1 MGNSNDNI
9 TKYEDVYVK
18 IVWFIKVKRLQV
30 CKKKHQLERAA
41 LVEVLLGTSI
51 LQRSESIVPA
61 AKSMGEGA
69 VRHKREGQGG
79 SSISTRYGAPKW
91 PKIHG

>member
-30 CKKKHQLERAA
+30 CKKKHILEQAA
-41 LVEVLLGTSI
+41 RGGSFVGYIL
-51 LQRSESIVPA
+51 LQRSLHQLLR
-61 AKSMGEGA
+61 SMGEGA

-79 SSISTRYGAPKW
+79 SSHKFHKMEPHIRL
-91 PKIHG
+91 